1 MNLFQGPLGS
11 QCTVVP
17 LGSPLLHSML
27 KALTTLPT
35 VEGLF
40 IRLQKPH
47 APGADSRIS
56 DVSQVIRIF
65 IMTMSSLT
73 LLALSQGKLESS

>member
-17 LGSPLLHSML
+17 LGSPLLHRML

-56 DVSQVIRIF
+56 DVFSGHQDFYHDHVF
-65 IMTMSSLT
+65 PDSF
-73 LLALSQGKLESS
+73 GLESR